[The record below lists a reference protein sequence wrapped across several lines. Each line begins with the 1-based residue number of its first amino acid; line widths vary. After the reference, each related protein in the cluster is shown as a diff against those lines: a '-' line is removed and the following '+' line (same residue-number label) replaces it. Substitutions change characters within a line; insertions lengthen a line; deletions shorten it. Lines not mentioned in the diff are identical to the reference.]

1 MHVAS
6 PSCKLALY
14 GKRLATV
21 NYNKTTYLDDT
32 LGGALGEGG
41 VGDYMYVLD
50 EHASTCIYLTLLVK
64 FIRVCLCV
72 L

>member
-21 NYNKTTYLDDT
+21 NYNKITYLDDT
-32 LGGALGEGG
+32 LGVPWGRGG
-41 VGDYMYVLD
+41 GRLHV
-50 EHASTCIYLTLLVK
+50 CI
-64 FIRVCLCV
+64 RRAC
-72 L
+72 